1 MVYFWKNNHHA
12 RTYVRLL
19 GPCSRR
25 VDWGPLLPWASWTC
39 HLLLSRERPCIRAWR
54 VSLLFVLHSQT
65 HNNHLR
71 TDSKHEGVTPLAWKF
86 DPPNE
91 WYPFL
96 HIHHQSKHDNCCPRR
111 SPKCLIRE
119 SLAATRLIYFLS
131 LSDSKNACTG
141 VIPLSWNNET
151 TSNDLWV
158 LSCLQ
163 DLWNLNKKNWCWL
176 TKRNKS
182 APICQ
187 EFDHQ
192 IIKATLQWNDT
203 TGF

>member
-1 MVYFWKNNHHA
+1 MLAHMLDSL
-12 RTYVRLL
+12 VRV
-19 GPCSRR
+19 SRR

-96 HIHHQSKHDNCCPRR
+96 HTHHQPKHDNCCPRR
-111 SPKCLIRE
+111 SLKCLIRE
-119 SLAATRLIYFLS
+119 SLAATRLQYISSVFPTVRMPAQVSSLCRETMRLLRITCEFCPVFKIYE
-131 LSDSKNACTG
+131 
-141 VIPLSWNNET
+141 IWM
-151 TSNDLWV
+151 
-158 LSCLQ
+158 
-163 DLWNLNKKNWCWL
+163 
-176 TKRNKS
+176 
-182 APICQ
+182 
-187 EFDHQ
+187 
-192 IIKATLQWNDT
+192 
-203 TGF
+203 